1 VIAGNDLRR
10 KMKIDGVR
18 LMRVELGQGEVGAGP
33 AETGEA
39 FYELGLMYA
48 AGRAVPVDRVT
59 AHKWFNVA
67 VAQGYR
73 AAAPM
78 RAEMSQEMSQEE
90 IAAAQREA
98 RLFLTRH

>member
-1 VIAGNDLRR
+1 MA
-10 KMKIDGVR
+10 
-18 LMRVELGQGEVGAGP
+18 RVEMGQAEIVGMGP
-33 AETGEA
+33 VQTAEA

-67 VAQGYR
+67 VAQGCR
-73 AAAPM
+73 AAASM
-78 RAEMSQEMSQEE
+78 RAEMAQEMTSQE

>member
-1 VIAGNDLRR
+1 
-10 KMKIDGVR
+10 
-18 LMRVELGQGEVGAGP
+18 MRVEMGQGEIGIGP
-33 AETGEA
+33 AQGGEA

-48 AGRAVPVDRVT
+48 AGRAVPLDRVT

-73 AAAPM
+73 AAATM
-78 RAEMSQEMSQEE
+78 RTEMAQEMTQEE

>member
-1 VIAGNDLRR
+1 MA
-10 KMKIDGVR
+10 
-18 LMRVELGQGEVGAGP
+18 RVEMGQAEMAGAAS
-33 AETGEA
+33 AEGGEA

-48 AGRAVPVDRVT
+48 AGRTVPLDRVI

-73 AAAPM
+73 PAATM
-78 RAEMSQEMSQEE
+78 RAELAQEMTAAE
-90 IAAAQREA
+90 IAEAQREA